1 MKTEY
6 QWIFGCV
13 GLSFVVSY
21 VVWMNVRVWLF
32 RQDLFRIRN
41 EVWDALL
48 DKRMLQNSAH
58 RDFRD
63 VVNSLIRL
71 APILNIFTFMRLL
84 FDMETAD
91 RIWKEKE
98 DDSID
103 EILEARSRLIDR
115 LVRYLLLETISGLII
130 LATLAVFRL
139 SKASRDAVGR
149 RLQWLFDSHSF
160 QHLDQHLE
168 PLAGELVESV
178 QL

>member
-6 QWIFGCV
+6 QWLLGCL

-41 EVWDALL
+41 QVWDALL
-48 DKRMLQNSAH
+48 EKRLLKHRAH

-63 VVNSLIRL
+63 GVNSLIRL
-71 APILNIFTFMRLL
+71 APMLNIFTFMRLL
-84 FDMETAD
+84 FDMESND
-91 RIWKEKE
+91 PIWKEN
-98 DDSID
+98 DQDSIV
-103 EILEARSRLIDR
+103 EIIEARRILIDR
-115 LVRYLLLETISGLII
+115 LVRYLLFETISGLII

-139 SKASRDAVGR
+139 SKASREAVGR

-160 QHLDQHLE
+160 QHLDEHLE
-168 PLAGELVESV
+168 PLSGELVESV
-178 QL
+178 